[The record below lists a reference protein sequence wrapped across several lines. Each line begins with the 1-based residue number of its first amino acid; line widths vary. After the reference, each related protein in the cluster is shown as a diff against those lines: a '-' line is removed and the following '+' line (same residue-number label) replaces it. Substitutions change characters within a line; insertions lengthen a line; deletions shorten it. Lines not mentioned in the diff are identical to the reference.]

1 MAGSGMGT
9 AGINGRG
16 AERKAQRPALQSGS
30 PWPCCGM
37 DTHDAPGTMGA
48 DRKARLILPR
58 LNDAVPLKDLTSRS
72 GVNGLCDEAVMH
84 EEDRLET
91 VAEFFALM
99 SVLAW
104 AGILSGDNA
113 ASKGRT
119 HYQDG
124 TGSKANRTEAAHCIP
139 QQVLINGR
147 YPHELLGTESS
158 VHQCGL
164 KPLPVYSKLVSL
176 FARTNKTSIEVNDT
190 DGSIESVSGS
200 LGIKI
205 AFVKWTD
212 HLLDI
217 LEKRPPKSKVE
228 VLRSAQ
234 EAYLGFFEAEKMATR
249 TKLNRRL
256 SDRTT
261 DSARRAK
268 NQVQVRLLLAFM
280 QAQAR
285 SLNPPPLHAAAFK
298 AFWEEVAREDD

>member
-1 MAGSGMGT
+1 
-9 AGINGRG
+9 
-16 AERKAQRPALQSGS
+16 
-30 PWPCCGM
+30 M

-48 DRKARLILPR
+48 DRKGRFFLPR

-72 GVNGLCDEAVMH
+72 GLEGLFDEAVKH
-84 EEDRLET
+84 EKDRLET

-99 SVLAW
+99 SLLAW

-119 HYQDG
+119 YYQDG
-124 TGSKANRTEAAHCIP
+124 WGTKASRTEAAHCIP

-147 YPHELLGTESS
+147 RPPDLLKSESQ
-158 VHQCGL
+158 VHSAGL
-164 KPLPVYSKLVSL
+164 KPLPVFTRLVSV
-176 FARTNKTSIEVNDT
+176 FARTNKVSIEVNDT
-190 DGSIESVSGS
+190 DGSIENVSGG

-234 EAYLGFFEAEKMATR
+234 EAYLGFFEAEKLATR

-256 SDRTT
+256 SDRTS
-261 DSARRAK
+261 DPAKRAK

-280 QAQAR
+280 QSQAR

-298 AFWEEVAREDD
+298 AFWEEVARDDG

>member
-1 MAGSGMGT
+1 
-9 AGINGRG
+9 
-16 AERKAQRPALQSGS
+16 
-30 PWPCCGM
+30 M
-37 DTHDAPGTMGA
+37 DSHDAPGTMGA
-48 DRKARLILPR
+48 GRTARFILPR
-58 LNDAVPLKDLTSRS
+58 LNDAVPLKELTSRKELD
-72 GVNGLCDEAVMH
+72 GLAFEAEEH
-84 EEDRLET
+84 EKDRLET

-119 HYQDG
+119 WYQDG
-124 TGSKANRTEAAHCIP
+124 KGTKADRTEAAHCIP

-147 YPHELLGTESS
+147 RPPDLLDSESEL
-158 VHQCGL
+158 HQGGL
-164 KPLPVYSKLVSL
+164 KPLPVFTKLVSV
-176 FARTNKTSIEVNDT
+176 FARTNKVSVEVNDT
-190 DGSIESVSGS
+190 DGSIENVSGS
-200 LGIKI
+200 LGIKL

-228 VLRSAQ
+228 VLRRAQ

-261 DSARRAK
+261 DPARRAK

-285 SLNPPPLHAAAFK
+285 SFNPPPLHAAAFK
-298 AFWEEVAREDD
+298 AFWEEVARDDT